1 MLRASP
7 TLRVSA
13 TPVLLFGQ
21 NHLKPSAPKYSDK
34 PGMWGPNS
42 GPNKDTLSRR
52 WEFGKFVS
60 MKKIGQLTAPLKS
73 KENVWRFRVFQ
84 ARLWKGTVI
93 FLVSLS
99 VILMGN
105 VWCLLAYHAYSVGP
119 STPVLER
126 KVKEHRIS
134 KQIMSMV
141 REHERELTV
150 EKELA
155 DATKNLNESPAAKAT
170 A

>member
-1 MLRASP
+1 MLRSSSA
-7 TLRVSA
+7 LRMSA
-13 TPVLLFGQ
+13 TPVLLIAG
-21 NHLKPSAPKYSDK
+21 NHLKPTAPKYSDK

-42 GPNKDTLSRR
+42 GPQKDTLSRR
-52 WEFGKFVS
+52 WEFLKFVS
-60 MKKIGQLTAPLKS
+60 MKKIGQLTEPFKT
-73 KENVWRFRVFQ
+73 KESRWRFKVFQ

-93 FLVSLS
+93 FLVSFS
-99 VILMGN
+99 MILMGN

-155 DATKNLNESPAAKAT
+155 EASKNLAT
-170 A
+170 AGSAKQ

>member
-1 MLRASP
+1 MLRTSSTQRMSAS
-7 TLRVSA
+7 
-13 TPVLLFGQ
+13 PVLLFSN

-34 PGMWGPNS
+34 PGMWGPNA
-42 GPNKDTLSRR
+42 GPNKDTLARR

-60 MKKIGQLTAPLKS
+60 MKKIGELTAPFKS
-73 KENVWRFRVFQ
+73 KENVWRFKVFQ

-141 REHERELTV
+141 REHEHELTI

-155 DATKNLNESPAAKAT
+155 EATQNLASGGIVKA
-170 A
+170 